1 MPELNEGLAGVVV
14 AESRISKVFGEE
26 GRLVY
31 RGFDIDDLAEHARFE
46 ETAHLLWHR
55 ELPDEKELEAFT
67 QDLASKRRLPDHVR
81 ELVTGPLVD
90 AHPMAALRTGVSALA
105 DSGREPAATPEG
117 ALAAGLDILA
127 TMPSIVAAHAR
138 AREGKDPIEPDEN
151 LGHAAAFLHQITG
164 EHPDEDAARA
174 MDLALTLHAD
184 HGFNASTF
192 SARVTASTLSDAYSS
207 ITSAIGALKGD
218 LHGGAN
224 ANVMRL
230 LEEIDEADTEPVE
243 HVQSMLDAGEKVP
256 GFGHRVYRTMDPRAV
271 HLKRWAEDLGEE
283 HGDTRW
289 YDMLAEIE
297 PFIREELGLDP
308 NVDLYSGSVYR
319 NLGIDTEYYTPIFA
333 ISRCAGWIAHVAE
346 QYEDNKLIRPRGRYV
361 GDEHRAWVPIDER

>member
-230 LEEIDEADTEPVE
+230 LEEIDEADTEPE
-243 HVQSMLDAGEKVP
+243 YRSTLGSRPSSSRMKGSISASMSYQRVSPSSTRTTSSSARAADTSATSTGPGSRSTNAERANAG
-256 GFGHRVYRTMDPRAV
+256 PRAAGANFGQACS
-271 HLKRWAEDLGEE
+271 LTGPGNTGESK
-283 HGDTRW
+283 W
-289 YDMLAEIE
+289 
-297 PFIREELGLDP
+297 
-308 NVDLYSGSVYR
+308 
-319 NLGIDTEYYTPIFA
+319 
-333 ISRCAGWIAHVAE
+333 
-346 QYEDNKLIRPRGRYV
+346 RGRNR
-361 GDEHRAWVPIDER
+361 GGPGRAWNPRLAP